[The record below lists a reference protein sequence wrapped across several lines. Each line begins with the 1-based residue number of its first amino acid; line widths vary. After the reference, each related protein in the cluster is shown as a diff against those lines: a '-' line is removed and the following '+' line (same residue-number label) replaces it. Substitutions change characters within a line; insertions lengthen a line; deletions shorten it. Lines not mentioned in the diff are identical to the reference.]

1 MWHYHSLTS
10 LQSPGYTAFHLESF
24 ILFAE
29 KIQFK
34 SCNRLSFQRKKSCLC
49 PDGRKGFTLT
59 LHLPVDAL
67 WEINIEHKE
76 EWFVLK
82 KSLSVISTL
91 MIHCLVS
98 WREDCKIVIVMYIC
112 SLIIAILLSNILK
125 SLSIDRNAQSKMN
138 AGPISLNVNILWWK
152 KPRQNQPTNRQDR

>member
-1 MWHYHSLTS
+1 MAVQKNWRFLKSINFFFKVKKTPKLYTHCSPCRWYSVVRPDGMWHYHSLTS
-10 LQSPGYTAFHLESF
+10 LQSPGHTAFHLESF
-24 ILFAE
+24 ILWEE

-67 WEINIEHKE
+67 WEINTEHKE

-82 KSLSVISTL
+82 KSLSSQLWWYTL
-91 MIHCLVS
+91 
-98 WREDCKIVIVMYIC
+98 W
-112 SLIIAILLSNILK
+112 SLGDNSAKL
-125 SLSIDRNAQSKMN
+125 SLSCICAV
-138 AGPISLNVNILWWK
+138 SL
-152 KPRQNQPTNRQDR
+152 